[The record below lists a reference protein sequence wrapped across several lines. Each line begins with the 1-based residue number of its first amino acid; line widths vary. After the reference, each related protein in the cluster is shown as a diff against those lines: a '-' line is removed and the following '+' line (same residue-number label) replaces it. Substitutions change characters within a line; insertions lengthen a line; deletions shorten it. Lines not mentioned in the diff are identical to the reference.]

1 MDPSAT
7 PSSLAKRFDPK
18 VLALLGGLDLKARY
32 VVEGFLAGLHEG
44 PFHGFSVEFSE
55 YREYQPGDDLRHID
69 WRVFAR
75 TDRLYVKEFTQE
87 TNTRFY
93 VICDTS
99 GSMAYR
105 GRTAWGSKLE
115 YAQLLAAA
123 LTLLMLRQND
133 AVGLLTLRDDGAT
146 PKFIR
151 PSQKSH
157 HFGLML
163 RSLERLAPAG
173 GGSRLAALLEHAAR
187 LIHRRSM
194 IVFLSDLL
202 EPAETLVEGL
212 RQLRFLGHECLLFQV
227 LDRDEVDFPFEEA
240 ATFEDLESG
249 QRRRVSPRAAR
260 ERYLERFAAFMAA
273 HRDLFQTLEIPHCV
287 IRTDDDPW
295 QGLAKF
301 LVERKRLR

>member
-1 MDPSAT
+1 MGPSAT
-7 PSSLAKRFDPK
+7 SSSIAKRFDPK

-32 VVEGFLAGLHEG
+32 IVEGFLAGLHEG

-75 TDRLYVKEFTQE
+75 TDRLYVKQFTEE

-99 GSMAYR
+99 SSMAYR

-115 YAQLLAAA
+115 CAQLLAAA

-133 AVGLLTLRDDGAT
+133 AVGLLTLRDDGVS

-163 RSLERLAPAG
+163 RSLERLTPAG
-173 GGSRLAALLEHAAR
+173 GGSRLATLLDHAAR
-187 LIHRRSM
+187 LVHRRSM

-202 EPAETLVEGL
+202 EPAETIEDGL
-212 RQLRFLGHECLLFQV
+212 RHLRFLGHECLLFQV
-227 LDRDEVDFPFEEA
+227 LDRDEVEFPFGGA
-240 ATFEDLESG
+240 AVFEDLESG
-249 QRRRVSPRAAR
+249 ERRRVSPRAAR
-260 ERYLERFAAFMAA
+260 EKYLERFAAFMAG
-273 HRDLFQTLEIPHCV
+273 HREMFQTLEIPHCV
-287 IRTDDDPW
+287 IHTDEDPW

-301 LVERKRLR
+301 LVERKRLK